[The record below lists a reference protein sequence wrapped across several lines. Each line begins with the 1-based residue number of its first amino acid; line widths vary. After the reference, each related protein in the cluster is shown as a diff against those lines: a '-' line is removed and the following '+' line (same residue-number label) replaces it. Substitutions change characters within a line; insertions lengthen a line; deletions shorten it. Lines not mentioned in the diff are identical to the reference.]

1 MKRISV
7 SILVLLIFV
16 LAGLGLSIRQPLR
29 ASQKSETAP
38 TAVTVTKHQPLKGI
52 SKLKNGTINA
62 VILGDSISVSQGAS
76 DPSVTGWN
84 SDLNKSLF
92 DTFGH
97 KIVWDNKGSSGKLI
111 DYALNKAKEISS
123 STDAVFICLGRID
136 RNFSTPEQFSEKYT
150 ELITIIKSRAPNADI
165 FCIVEP
171 PMISLDESKFAGIRS
186 TIIDVSAKTGS
197 NLLDVWSAFPKDH
210 HSLSELLEDVLHPN
224 DKGNK
229 LMSNF
234 IYQRLVTVIN
244 NEVNSATIVHL
255 PTT

>member
-1 MKRISV
+1 MRKLSI
-7 SILVLLIFV
+7 SILVLFILAS
-16 LAGLGLSIRQPLR
+16 AGLALSFRQTVQ

-38 TAVTVTKHQPLKGI
+38 TAPTVTKLQPLKGL

-76 DPSVTGWN
+76 DPSTTGWN

-92 DTFGH
+92 DTYGH

-111 DYALNKAKEISS
+111 DYSLNKAKEISS
-123 STDAVFICLGRID
+123 TTDAVFICLGRID

-150 ELITIIKSRAPNADI
+150 ELITIIKGRAPNADI

-171 PMISLDESKFAGIRS
+171 PMISPDESKFTGIRS

-197 NLLDVWSAFPKDH
+197 YLLDAWSAFPRDH

-229 LMSNF
+229 LMSDF
-234 IYQRLVTVIN
+234 IYKRLVTVIN
-244 NEVNSATIVHL
+244 NEVNSATHVHS
-255 PTT
+255 TTT